1 MRYFIFIIS
10 LAALSNLPA
19 QTLTVLDRDTDEP
32 LVLVTISS
40 DSPSAFITTD
50 EHGQAEIGAFKSADK
65 MEIRY
70 IGYKTEITDYAT
82 LEANN
87 FMLKMFRSGFSVDD
101 IVVTATRIRQDS
113 RDLPYAVTT
122 LDRDQIAF
130 QNPQT
135 AADLLGASGEV
146 FIQKSQQ
153 GGGSPMIRGFATN
166 RLLYTVDGVRMNT
179 AIFRGGNI
187 QNVISLDPFAIEN
200 TDVYFGPSSVIY
212 GSDAIG
218 GVMTFQ
224 TLTPRFSSTESTE
237 FGGEVLGRYATANQE
252 KSGHLHLNIGGNKWA
267 SLTSISGNDYGD
279 LRMGKNGPDDYLR
292 PVYVERINGEDV
304 IIQNEDPL
312 VQTPS
317 GYQQLNLMQKI
328 RFSPNERWE
337 FDFGFHLS
345 TTTDYSRYDRHLR
358 TRNGDPRY
366 GEWSYGP
373 QKWLMNLLEMDHTT
387 GSALFDELTI
397 RLAQQHFE
405 ESRRDR
411 NINSIERAVR
421 IEAVEAWSANVDF
434 LKRFN
439 AQSKLY
445 YGLEGVINQVKSTGI
460 DQNIETGT
468 ETSGPSRY
476 PQANWS
482 SLGAYVTY
490 QQLIAEGLNWQT
502 GLRYSQFK
510 IDADFDT
517 TFYPF
522 PFSKAKLNKGSVTGS
537 MGLVY
542 RPDPSL
548 SLSGNFATGFRA
560 PNVDDIGKVFD
571 SEPGAVTVPNP
582 DLEAEYA
589 YNLELGI
596 TKVFSEVVKIDL
608 SAYYTL
614 LENALVRRNYTL
626 NGLDSIVYDGEL
638 SQVQAIQNAAE
649 AKVLGLQAGV
659 EIRLGRGLVLN
670 SQLNIQKGD
679 EELDDGTSSP
689 SRHAAP
695 TFGVTRLTYQQH
707 KLQVQ
712 FYAIY
717 SRGVDFADLPQEEQG
732 KTEIYAADSDG
743 NPYAPG
749 WYTINLKGL
758 YALSPAISLN
768 VGMENI
774 TSQRYRPYSSGI
786 AAAGRNLVLSLR
798 VKV

>member
-1 MRYFIFIIS
+1 MKYFILIIS
-10 LAALSNLPA
+10 LATVYYLPA

-32 LVLVTISS
+32 LILVTISS
-40 DSPSAFITTD
+40 ENPSIFITTD
-50 EHGQAEIGAFKSADK
+50 EHGQANIGAFKSADK
-65 MEIRY
+65 IEIRY
-70 IGYKTEITDYAT
+70 IGYKTEITDYAS
-82 LEANN
+82 LEENN
-87 FMLKMFRSGFSVDD
+87 FILKMFRSGLSVDD

-113 RDLPYAVTT
+113 RDLPYAVTS
-122 LDRDQIAF
+122 LDREQVAF

-146 FIQKSQQ
+146 FVQKSQQ

-224 TLTPRFSSTESTE
+224 TLAPKFSLTESTE
-237 FGGEVLGRYATANQE
+237 FSGEVVGRYATANQE
-252 KSGHLHLNIGGNKWA
+252 KTGHLHLNIGGQKWA
-267 SLTSISGNDYGD
+267 SVTSFSGNDYGD
-279 LRMGKNGPDDYLR
+279 LRMGKNGADDYLR
-292 PVYVERINGEDV
+292 SVYVERLNGEDV
-304 IIQNEDPL
+304 VIQNEDPL

-317 GYQQLNLMQKI
+317 GYEQLNLMQKI
-328 RFSPNERWE
+328 RFQPNDRWE
-337 FDFGFHLS
+337 FDYSFHLS
-345 TTTDYSRYDRHLR
+345 TTTEYSRYDRHLR
-358 TRNGDPRY
+358 TRNGAPRY

-373 QKWLMNLLEMDHTT
+373 QKWMMNLLEMDHTS
-387 GSALFDELTI
+387 GSRLFDEVTI

-411 NINSIERAVR
+411 NFNSSERAVR
-421 IEAVEAWSANVDF
+421 IEKVEAWSANVDF
-434 LKRFN
+434 LKRFTP
-439 AQSKLY
+439 QSKLY
-445 YGLEGVINQVKSTGI
+445 YGLEGVINQVKSIGI

-468 ETSGPSRY
+468 EAPGPSRY
-476 PQANWS
+476 PQADWS
-482 SLGAYVTY
+482 SVGAYITY
-490 QQLIAEGLNWQT
+490 QQMIAQGLNWQT

-522 PFSKAKLNKGSVTGS
+522 PFSNAKLTKGSVTGS

-589 YNLELGI
+589 YNLELGLA
-596 TKVFSEVVKIDL
+596 KVFNEVVKVEL

-614 LENALVRRNYTL
+614 LENAMVRRNYTL
-626 NGLDSIVYDGEL
+626 NGMDSIIYDGEL
-638 SQVQAIQNAAE
+638 SQVQAIQNAAQ
-649 AKVLGLQAGV
+649 AKVRGLQAGV
-659 EIRLGRGLVLN
+659 EIRLSRGLTFQ
-670 SQLNIQKGD
+670 SQLNLQKGD
-679 EELDDGTSSP
+679 EELDDGTTSP

-695 TFGVTRLTYQQH
+695 TFGVTRLTYQQN
-707 KLQVQ
+707 KLQLQV
-712 FYAIY
+712 YAVY
-717 SRGVDFADLPQEEQG
+717 SAGVDYASLPQEEQG
-732 KTEIYAADSDG
+732 KTEIYAADTDG
-743 NPYAPG
+743 NPYSPG
-749 WYTINLKGL
+749 WHTLNLKGS
-758 YALSPAISLN
+758 YSLSSRISLN
-768 VGMENI
+768 MGLENI
-774 TSQRYRPYSSGI
+774 TNQRYRPYSSGI
-786 AAAGRNLVLSLR
+786 AAAGRNLIVSLR
-798 VKV
+798 AKV

>member
-10 LAALSNLPA
+10 LAAISNLPA

-50 EHGQAEIGAFKSADK
+50 EHGQAEIGAFKSAEK
-65 MEIRY
+65 IEIRY

-122 LDRDQIAF
+122 LDREQIAF

-224 TLTPRFSSTESTE
+224 TLTPRFSSTENTE
-237 FGGEVLGRYATANQE
+237 FSGEVLGRYATTNQE
-252 KSGHLHLNIGGNKWA
+252 KTGHLHLNIGGDKWA

-373 QKWLMNLLEMDHTT
+373 QKWLMNLLEMDHTS

-421 IEAVEAWSANVDF
+421 IEEVEAWSANVDF

-468 ETSGPSRY
+468 EIPGPSRY

-482 SLGAYVTY
+482 SFGAYVTY

-589 YNLELGI
+589 YNLEFGI
-596 TKVFSEVVKIDL
+596 AKVFSEVVKIDL

-638 SQVQAIQNAAE
+638 SQVQAIQNAAQ
-649 AKVLGLQAGV
+649 AKVRGLQAGV

-695 TFGVTRLTYQQH
+695 TFGVSRLTYQH
-707 KLQVQ
+707 NKLQLQ
-712 FYAIY
+712 LYAIY

-749 WYTINLKGL
+749 WYTINLKGS

-768 VGMENI
+768 VGLENI

-786 AAAGRNLVLSLR
+786 AAAGRNLVVSLR
-798 VKV
+798 AKV